1 MIEIIRFRKLKK
13 LAKELNIAIIVS
25 TPLSRSVD
33 DSEISL
39 NQLRGTGEVEIL
51 SDVVFLLPK
60 PDGKIQ
66 KFIIAKNN
74 RGNTGEGSIF
84 G

>member
-1 MIEIIRFRKLKK
+1 MHFNEEYEAVI
-13 LAKELNIAIIVS
+13 N
-25 TPLSRSVD
+25 VD

-60 PDGKIQ
+60 PDGKFRSLLLQRITEATLE
-66 KFIIAKNN
+66 KEVFSDKLI
-74 RGNTGEGSIF
+74 
-84 G
+84 